1 MKKDNQAAEKNDVYP
16 GSFVPQKKSEIF
28 KNEVTKDKNNLTKKP
43 LVNLIESNHSIILE
57 MAVPGVKREDF
68 LIEVKDDILTVHV
81 IHKDS
86 NKDFV
91 AFSMHEFDCNKYK
104 RSIQLPP
111 NADYAFVSAKY
122 NDGLLTIYIP
132 KTNEPFI
139 NQQNTIIVY

>member
-1 MKKDNQAAEKNDVYP
+1 MKKENQTTEKNGVYP
-16 GSFVPQKKSEIF
+16 GSFVPQKNSEIF
-28 KNEVTKDKNNLTKKP
+28 KNEISKDKNKHTKKP

-68 LIEVKDDILTVHV
+68 LIEVIDDILTVHV

>member
-1 MKKDNQAAEKNDVYP
+1 MKKSDQTAEKNNVYP
-16 GSFVPQKKSEIF
+16 GTFVRQNNMDKLKDEF
-28 KNEVTKDKNNLTKKP
+28 LKDKNKITKKP
-43 LVNLIESNHSIILE
+43 QVNLIESNHAILIE
-57 MAVPGVKREDF
+57 MAIPGVKREDF

-81 IHKDS
+81 LHEDAS
-86 NKDFV
+86 KDFV

>member
-1 MKKDNQAAEKNDVYP
+1 MKKDNQTTEKNGVYP
-16 GSFVPQKKSEIF
+16 GSFVPQKNSEII
-28 KNEVTKDKNNLTKKP
+28 KKEISKVKNNFVKKP
-43 LVNLIESNHSIILE
+43 LVNLIESNHSITLE
-57 MAVPGVKREDF
+57 MAIPGVKREDF

-81 IHKDS
+81 MHEDA